1 MQFILKNY
9 NVAFVNSQRS
19 LNKSPVGI
27 TMSLHPYFFDVI
39 LYFLR
44 YTGFIKKYTNLK
56 SLSVSRSAS
65 MYDVLY

>member
-1 MQFILKNY
+1 MQCILKNY

-19 LNKSPVGI
+19 LNKSLVGI
-27 TMSLHPYFFDVI
+27 TMSLHTYFFDVI